1 MELDNS
7 SLPVSTRVMKRKRAV
22 DASTGGGSGGGTGL
36 NKKARTTK
44 PRTRRGKPNGTQ
56 KKKAA
61 RASVKESPKRSSAEK
76 DNSDAPTRSPGRMF
90 EPRHHVFAPGKPV
103 IKNCKA
109 LKDDAGSPVVATHG
123 FYSPSALDKYLQQN
137 ADKKIEPK
145 SCRPVRNRRPVKN
158 GVTWSPQLEW

>member
-7 SLPVSTRVMKRKRAV
+7 SLPVSTRMMKRKRAV
-22 DASTGGGSGGGTGL
+22 DSSTGGGSGGGTGL
-36 NKKARTTK
+36 NKKARAAKT
-44 PRTRRGKPNGTQ
+44 RTRRGKQNGTST
-56 KKKAA
+56 KKFSRTAV
-61 RASVKESPKRSSAEK
+61 SESPKRGLGKK
-76 DNSDAPTRSPGRMF
+76 DESDASTRSPGRMF

-103 IKNCKA
+103 IKNCKS
-109 LKDDAGSPVVATHG
+109 LKNEAGSFVTATHG

-137 ADKKIEPK
+137 ADKKIGPK